1 MLKWNDKYS
10 VGVESIDSQHKRLFE
25 IGNELIDAMKADKF
39 DKYDDIMYILGE
51 LRDYTIYHFDFEEKL
66 LKSNNVEF
74 TDSHAHQ
81 HTFFIDKLM
90 ETTTLDIDSQQDQV
104 LNGIFEFLTDWIVN
118 HIMSTDKT
126 YQVALNSAGV
136 H

>member
-25 IGNELIDAMKADKF
+25 IGNELIAAMKSDKF

-51 LRDYTIYHFDFEEKL
+51 LKDYTVYHFDFEESL
-66 LKSNNVEF
+66 LKSNGVEF
-74 TDSHAHQ
+74 TDSHAQQ

-90 ETTTLDIDSQQDQV
+90 ETTTLDIDAQQGQV
-104 LNGIFEFLTDWIVN
+104 LNDIFEFLTDWIVN
-118 HIMSTDKT
+118 HIMNTDKT
-126 YQVALNSAGV
+126 YQASLNSAGV